1 MQALSNLKI
10 LDFTTL
16 LPGPYASLG
25 LADMGA
31 QVLKISS
38 SSRRDLVLDNGPL
51 IEENGVTANQ
61 AWLNRNKDTMFLNLK
76 NDKAKEVIEKLIVE
90 EGYNII
96 IEQFRPG
103 VMERLGLG
111 YENLKEIDPSII
123 YCSITGY
130 GQYGEMSHKAGHD
143 INFVARS
150 GIMSHSGR
158 KDGGP
163 SLTGMQIGDLAVG
176 SMNSIIGILAALNYR
191 NMTGEGQYIDVS
203 MSDGL
208 VPFNSLDG
216 SNFLVSGQMPEREGE
231 LLNGGSLYDYYETKD
246 QEYISIGS
254 LEPKFFR
261 GLCELIDRPNWI
273 EEGMDPLDISRRKKD
288 LEEIIK
294 TRTKAQWEEIF
305 KDEDLCIEPVLNLD
319 ELLNKDQHIKDRE
332 LVIEMDLE
340 DGKKVR
346 QFAMPIKF
354 SKSKPQYKFI
364 GKKLGLDTIS
374 IMENLGYN
382 REEIEKLKEDGLF
395 D

>member
-16 LPGPYASLG
+16 LPGPYASLN

-38 SSRRDLVLDNGPL
+38 GTRRDLVLDNGPKL
-51 IEENGVTANQ
+51 KDKDITANQ

-76 NDKAKEVIEKLIVE
+76 NERAKEVIERLIVE
-90 EGYNII
+90 EKYDII

-111 YENLKEIDPSII
+111 YDDLKEINPNII

-150 GIMSHSGR
+150 GIMAHSGR

-176 SMNSIIGILAALNYR
+176 SMNSIIGILAAVNYR
-191 NMTGEGQYIDVS
+191 NMTGQGQYIDVS

-216 SNFLVSGQMPEREGE
+216 SNFLVSGQEPKREGE

-246 QEYISIGS
+246 GGYLSIGS
-254 LEPKFFR
+254 LEPKFFK
-261 GLCELIDRPNWI
+261 GLCELIDRKDWI
-273 EEGMDPLDISRRKKD
+273 EEGMAPKN
-288 LEEIIK
+288 LEERKEDLRKIIK
-294 TRTKAQWEEIF
+294 SKTKSEWQAIF
-305 KDEDLCIEPVLNLD
+305 DQEDLCIEPVLGLD
-319 ELLNKDQHIKDRE
+319 ELLNEDQHIKDRE
-332 LVIEMDLE
+332 LVIEMEVDQ
-340 DGKKVR
+340 DTRVR

-354 SKSKPQYKFI
+354 SKTKPQYKFI
-364 GKKLGLDTIS
+364 GKKLGQDTLS
-374 IMENLGYN
+374 IMEDLGYN
-382 REEIEKLKEDGLF
+382 EEEIEDFKKDGLF

>member
-51 IEENGVTANQ
+51 VEENGVTANQ

-111 YENLKEIDPSII
+111 YESLKEIDPSII

-261 GLCELIDRPNWI
+261 GLCELIDRPDWI
-273 EEGMDPLDISRRKKD
+273 EEGMNPLDISRRKKD

-294 TRTKAQWEEIF
+294 TRTKSQWEEIF

-319 ELLNKDQHIKDRE
+319 ELLNNDQHIKDRE

>member
-111 YENLKEIDPSII
+111 YKNLKEIDPSII

-254 LEPKFFR
+254 LEPKFFK

>member
-111 YENLKEIDPSII
+111 YESLKEIDPSII

-254 LEPKFFR
+254 LEPKFFK

>member
-25 LADMGA
+25 LAYMGA

-111 YENLKEIDPSII
+111 YKNLKEIDPSII